1 MFTSMCVPS
10 AYLADSSVA
19 ESAGGS
25 LKPPEAARGVCKL
38 YLFGAPASLSRHLG
52 WISSEGEFEDVTC
65 TPAMVWGPGQS
76 LWPGRT
82 PWLLQSLCGRVSF
95 VSSFPNESQSA
106 LSS

>member
-52 WISSEGEFEDVTC
+52 WISSEGEFPGCYLHSCHGVGSWAVTVARQD
-65 TPAMVWGPGQS
+65 PMAASES
-76 LWPGRT
+76 LWEGVFCFFF
-82 PWLLQSLCGRVSF
+82 S
-95 VSSFPNESQSA
+95 
-106 LSS
+106 